1 MTSTPKRQK
10 NRDGSYTPTST
21 ENSDS
26 ILKRKGQPLLTVNDP
41 DDPLLAAYNNPYL
54 AHMLPDQG
62 YIPQVAAGR
71 GPLKDFKKRESTAK
85 QAEKAEDGPD
95 NPFTLRPL
103 SPNYFNILKKRR
115 DLPVHSQRSVPV
127 QLSCLLL
134 DKNF

>member
-10 NRDGSYTPTST
+10 NRDGSYTPTT
-21 ENSDS
+21 TADVSDS
-26 ILKRKGQPLLTVNDP
+26 NLKRKGQQQSFQHTNDP

-62 YIPQVAAGR
+62 YLPQVAAGK
-71 GPLKDFKKRESTAK
+71 GPLQGFKKRESTAK

-103 SPNYFNILKKRR
+103 SRNYFDILKKRR
-115 DLPVHSQRSVPV
+115 DLPVHSQRYHHRLVFKCS
-127 QLSCLLL
+127 S
-134 DKNF
+134 